1 MTPGV
6 PRSREL
12 TEAAAPGGGLAAATV
27 LALALAWANVA
38 PPNAMADFELPFL
51 VRACPHL
58 HITNAGVA
66 MVCLSRVWLGVAQY
80 CGLLYL
86 ISGLLATLCEHLCK
100 RSHLCARR

>member
-1 MTPGV
+1 MTPGF

-58 HITNAGVA
+58 HITCWRCYGVFVQGMAGSGAVLRPVVFAIWLAGNAV
-66 MVCLSRVWLGVAQY
+66 
-80 CGLLYL
+80 
-86 ISGLLATLCEHLCK
+86 
-100 RSHLCARR
+100 

>member
-1 MTPGV
+1 MTPGL

-51 VRACPHL
+51 VRACPQLHTTAAGISVVHL
-58 HITNAGVA
+58 SG
-66 MVCLSRVWLGVAQY
+66 VWLEIPQ
-80 CGLLYL
+80 
-86 ISGLLATLCEHLCK
+86 
-100 RSHLCARR
+100 